1 MSSEVSIFEAGT
13 ADDWRAWL
21 AGNCRSAKEVWLVLR
36 HHDSGTPSLRYHEAV
51 EQALCFGWIDGLHRR
66 YGADSSR
73 LRFTPRTARSRW
85 SQLNR
90 QRAAKMIELGLMT
103 EHGQTA
109 IERAK
114 AAGTWQ
120 LLPDE
125 PRWAIPDDLQALLDG
140 NDTARTNFES
150 FPPSSKRLI
159 LEWIAISKRPDTR
172 QRRIDQTVNLAA
184 LNIRANHPRDMR
196 ACPTLLRV
204 SRLEHLAPPIVSTIV
219 ACPFA
224 HQRRHRDRAI
234 WRSRCHDPKIGRSSA
249 RSVTAP
255 ECNGRARH
263 AERRL
268 RAVRSGLGPRVGPRP
283 DRPALCVVGAGGLA
297 FLSAAVADVRAG
309 RAAWG
314 PAGVRP
320 GRRGVS
326 WRCAWFTRRGAGGT
340 RLR

>member
-1 MSSEVSIFEAGT
+1 MSSPRGQEPDMSGEVNIVEAGT

-51 EQALCFGWIDGLHRR
+51 EQALCYGWIDGLHRR

-90 QRAAKMIELGLMT
+90 QRAARMIELGLMT
-103 EHGQTA
+103 EHGFMA
-109 IERAK
+109 IEQAK

-125 PRWAIPDDLQALLDG
+125 PGRAIPDDLQEQLDG
-140 NDTARTNFES
+140 NETARTNFES

-184 LNIRANHPRDMR
+184 LNIRANHPRDTR

-204 SRLEHLAPPIVSTIV
+204 ARLEHLAPPIVSTIV
-219 ACPFA
+219 ACPS
-224 HQRRHRDRAI
+224 RASDATVI
-234 WRSRCHDPKIGRSSA
+234 
-249 RSVTAP
+249 
-255 ECNGRARH
+255 
-263 AERRL
+263 
-268 RAVRSGLGPRVGPRP
+268 VRFGE
-283 DRPALCVVGAGGLA
+283 
-297 FLSAAVADVRAG
+297 AVAVTPRSAG
-309 RAAWG
+309 HRHG
-314 PAGVRP
+314 Q
-320 GRRGVS
+320 
-326 WRCAWFTRRGAGGT
+326 
-340 RLR
+340 

>member
-1 MSSEVSIFEAGT
+1 MSSEVSIVEAAT

-36 HHDSGTPSLRYHEAV
+36 HQDSGTPSLRYHEAV

-103 EHGQTA
+103 EHGQMA
-109 IERAK
+109 IEQAK

-125 PRWAIPDDLQALLDG
+125 PRWAIPGDLQAQLDG

-184 LNIRANHPRDMR
+184 LNIRANHPRNTR

-204 SRLEHLAPPIVSTIV
+204 ARLEHLAPPIVSTIA

-224 HQRRHRDRAI
+224 SLTGSPLTFGTI
-234 WRSRCHDPKIGRSSA
+234 RSS
-249 RSVTAP
+249 P
-255 ECNGRARH
+255 C
-263 AERRL
+263 
-268 RAVRSGLGPRVGPRP
+268 
-283 DRPALCVVGAGGLA
+283 
-297 FLSAAVADVRAG
+297 
-309 RAAWG
+309 
-314 PAGVRP
+314 
-320 GRRGVS
+320 
-326 WRCAWFTRRGAGGT
+326 
-340 RLR
+340 

>member
-1 MSSEVSIFEAGT
+1 MSSEASIVVAGS

-21 AGNCRSAKEVWLVLR
+21 ARNCRSAREVWLVL
-36 HHDSGTPSLRYHEAV
+36 HHDNGTPRLRYHEAV

-103 EHGQTA
+103 EHGFMA
-109 IERAK
+109 IEQAK

-125 PRWAIPDDLQALLDG
+125 PGRAIPDDLQEQLDG

-204 SRLEHLAPPIVSTIV
+204 SRLENLAPPIVSTIV

-224 HQRRHRDRAI
+224 RQRRHRDRAF
-234 WRSRCHDPKIGRSSA
+234 WRSRCRDAKIGRPSA
-249 RSVTAP
+249 RSLTAP

-268 RAVRSGLGPRVGPRP
+268 FSLTGI
-283 DRPALCVVGAGGLA
+283 AGWM
-297 FLSAAVADVRAG
+297 ADVRAD
-309 RAAWG
+309 
-314 PAGVRP
+314 RP
-320 GRRGVS
+320 LRSCCPPRRGRQIMSPVI
-326 WRCAWFTRRGAGGT
+326 
-340 RLR
+340 

>member
-1 MSSEVSIFEAGT
+1 MSSSRGQKPDMSSEVNIVEAGT

-51 EQALCFGWIDGLHRR
+51 EQALCFGWINGLHRR

-120 LLPDE
+120 LLPHE
-125 PRWAIPDDLQALLDG
+125 PRWAIPDELQAQHDG

-150 FPPSSKRLI
+150 FPPSSKRRI

-184 LNIRANHPRDMR
+184 LNIRANHPRNTR

-204 SRLEHLAPPIVSTIV
+204 ARLDHLAPSIVSTIV

-224 HQRRHRDRAI
+224 RQRRCHRDRAFGEAVAVTPLFAST
-234 WRSRCHDPKIGRSSA
+234 RSQGDGA
-249 RSVTAP
+249 
-255 ECNGRARH
+255 H
-263 AERRL
+263 AAYQPVLPWVRRETKTGPRRRTCDTGNRGQSGERRL
-268 RAVRSGLGPRVGPRP
+268 LGQARFDARNY
-283 DRPALCVVGAGGLA
+283 
-297 FLSAAVADVRAG
+297 
-309 RAAWG
+309 
-314 PAGVRP
+314 AGVREAYEQALRP
-320 GRRGVS
+320 RTGNVPSGGRR
-326 WRCAWFTRRGAGGT
+326 R
-340 RLR
+340 

>member
-1 MSSEVSIFEAGT
+1 MSSEVNIVEAGT

-90 QRAAKMIELGLMT
+90 QRAARMIELGLMT
-103 EHGQTA
+103 EHGQLA
-109 IERAK
+109 IEQAK

-125 PRWAIPDDLQALLDG
+125 PGRAIPDDLQEQLDG

-172 QRRIDQTVNLAA
+172 RRRIDQTVNLAA
-184 LNIRANHPRDMR
+184 LNIRANHPRNTR

-204 SRLEHLAPPIVSTIV
+204 ARLEHLAPPIVGTIV
-219 ACPFA
+219 AYPFA
-224 HQRRHRDRAI
+224 GRRPARI
-234 WRSRCHDPKIGRSSA
+234 SSSPA
-249 RSVTAP
+249 RV
-255 ECNGRARH
+255 
-263 AERRL
+263 
-268 RAVRSGLGPRVGPRP
+268 RVGRRQPSSRQMSASAWQ
-283 DRPALCVVGAGGLA
+283 DRSYG
-297 FLSAAVADVRAG
+297 S
-309 RAAWG
+309 
-314 PAGVRP
+314 
-320 GRRGVS
+320 
-326 WRCAWFTRRGAGGT
+326 T
-340 RLR
+340 